1 VNAGGVNGIQS
12 ETGNRIRRSARSEET
27 GTKQLSDRLAEGAS
41 GEIFVQLEF
50 AVILRPGVGSLTCQS
65 DLPSLNSPSY
75 LVPSGHV

>member
-1 VNAGGVNGIQS
+1 MNVP
-12 ETGNRIRRSARSEET
+12 
-27 GTKQLSDRLAEGAS
+27 DRLAEGAS

-50 AVILRPGVGSLTCQS
+50 AVILRPGVGSLTRQS